1 MSVHLPALTTA
12 MVPELSALTLGVATF
27 AGVVLAMMETELTV
41 KVGKSYQTMQ
51 HTKFVYSAIHVP
63 VPAHLQCQVFLT
75 TEHNMKSYVPK
86 LRVGMLLSHL
96 DDVFIHVIKQG

>member
-41 KVGKSYQTMQ
+41 KVGKLYQT
-51 HTKFVYSAIHVP
+51 I
-63 VPAHLQCQVFLT
+63 
-75 TEHNMKSYVPK
+75 
-86 LRVGMLLSHL
+86 
-96 DDVFIHVIKQG
+96 

>member
-41 KVGKSYQTMQ
+41 KVGKSYQTIQ
-51 HTKFVYSAIHVP
+51 HTKFVYSCTCTCP
-63 VPAHLQCQVFLT
+63 PAMSSIS
-75 TEHNMKSYVPK
+75 HN
-86 LRVGMLLSHL
+86 
-96 DDVFIHVIKQG
+96 

>member
-41 KVGKSYQTMQ
+41 KVGKSYQSIQ

-63 VPAHLQCQVFLT
+63 VTCPPCNVKYFSQ
-75 TEHNMKSYVPK
+75 
-86 LRVGMLLSHL
+86 LSMYEIL
-96 DDVFIHVIKQG
+96 CSQAKGRDAIVSSR